1 MSRKKRSTLFSHVAG
16 AGVQCMVNLG
26 CLAARRVALDTL
38 QPYSA
43 VMATIA
49 ALLTIGSTAFRQLP
63 ESPLLRQAGASNKKS
78 I

>member
-1 MSRKKRSTLFSHVAG
+1 L
-16 AGVQCMVNLG
+16 Q
-26 CLAARRVALDTL
+26 AAFTPARHLPE
-38 QPYSA
+38 PYSA